1 MALKAALAEEKP
13 KAFVS
18 KIKKMLSQGKKDHDN
33 VTSFL
38 SGGVRGGAVLTAW
51 HQVQPSRVRTLD
63 LGKLA
68 EIFVPRTSALSN
80 YSLTLSN
87 YQD

>member
-38 SGGVRGGAVLTAW
+38 SGGGEVGVVRLHGTHL
-51 HQVQPSRVRTLD
+51 VQPSRVRTLD
-63 LGKLA
+63 LGKIDRNL
-68 EIFVPRTSALSN
+68 L
-80 YSLTLSN
+80 
-87 YQD
+87 YQGLLPLVIIHLH